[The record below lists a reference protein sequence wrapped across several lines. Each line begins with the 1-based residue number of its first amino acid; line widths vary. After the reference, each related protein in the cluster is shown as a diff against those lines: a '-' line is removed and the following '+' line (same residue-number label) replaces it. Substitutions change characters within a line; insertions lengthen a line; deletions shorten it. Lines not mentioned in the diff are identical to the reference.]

1 MGSSPTSHVNDI
13 LQTLEAL
20 LRHPKGSLHEDGICG
35 PRLGQHITHA
45 CIEIYGDCMY
55 IEVESGVTVVAKG
68 STLCGADSREKR
80 DTPLIASMHLPCRTN
95 VSLPESQADLKPKQ

>member
-1 MGSSPTSHVNDI
+1 
-13 LQTLEAL
+13 
-20 LRHPKGSLHEDGICG
+20 
-35 PRLGQHITHA
+35 
-45 CIEIYGDCMY
+45 MY

-68 STLCGADSREKR
+68 SSLCGADSREKR